1 MSVHFSTKPLS
12 GDLKRLSVR
21 GGAATFAG
29 QGVKFV
35 LNLGSV
41 MVLARI
47 LTPQDFG
54 LIAMV
59 TALTGFIMIFKD
71 LGLSMAT
78 VQRAEINHGQI
89 STLFWINV
97 ALSVLLMLITLALAP
112 AVAWFYQ
119 DPRLAAVTAALSSA
133 FLFSGLTVQHQALLS
148 RQMRLSAVMII
159 DVLSMIVGIL
169 TAMLCAWTGLGYWA
183 LVWMQIATAAAHA
196 VGVWIACGW
205 IPGRP
210 VRHSGVRS
218 MTAFGG
224 YLTGF
229 NFVNYFARNLDNILI
244 GRFCGAESLGLY
256 SRAYSLLLFPIGQ
269 ITAPISAVAVP
280 ALSRLQ
286 KEPERYRRFYLKAI
300 KLIAYISMPLVAA
313 MGTLSM
319 EIVQLILGNVWLDA
333 APIFMVLAFAAIWQ
347 PVGSTVGWIF
357 VSGGQ
362 TRRMFAW
369 VCLAAPLI
377 VLSFI
382 IGLPWGAIGVATG
395 YAVCNLLLVIPGFSF
410 ALKGSP
416 ISVRDVVAVLYRPL
430 AMSVIIAL
438 TMTVA
443 RRGVVEYSPLLIAT
457 ICLSIGVI
465 TFLVMAR
472 AVKPVW
478 LDLQDLWDIRRILF
492 SKPAIA

>member
-1 MSVHFSTKPLS
+1 M
-12 GDLKRLSVR
+12 
-21 GGAATFAG
+21 
-29 QGVKFV
+29 
-35 LNLGSV
+35 
-41 MVLARI
+41 
-47 LTPQDFG
+47 
-54 LIAMV
+54 
-59 TALTGFIMIFKD
+59 
-71 LGLSMAT
+71 
-78 VQRAEINHGQI
+78 
-89 STLFWINV
+89 
-97 ALSVLLMLITLALAP
+97 
-112 AVAWFYQ
+112 
-119 DPRLAAVTAALSSA
+119 
-133 FLFSGLTVQHQALLS
+133 
-148 RQMRLSAVMII
+148 
-159 DVLSMIVGIL
+159 
-169 TAMLCAWTGLGYWA
+169 
-183 LVWMQIATAAAHA
+183 
-196 VGVWIACGW
+196 
-205 IPGRP
+205 
-210 VRHSGVRS
+210 
-218 MTAFGG
+218 
-224 YLTGF
+224 
-229 NFVNYFARNLDNILI
+229 
-244 GRFCGAESLGLY
+244 Y